1 MKTNELPTEK
11 VMSLVKYYDYSAYLD
26 SRSVTSN
33 YNDPEENTEVF
44 EKAFDVVDQEL
55 IGYEFI
61 EVENCGNYYRAIWHK
76 IS

>member
-1 MKTNELPTEK
+1 MKTNELTTEK
-11 VMSLVKYYDYSAYLD
+11 VMNLVEYYEDSVYL
-26 SRSVTSN
+26 SSKSVTSN
-33 YNDPEENTEVF
+33 YNNPEENTEVF
-44 EKAFDVVDQEL
+44 EKSIDIADQEL